1 MSNGLDIL
9 TPAEHKVAIGGEEI
23 TVTPIRM
30 GKLQAFT
37 KALEPIFGEVMAAIQ
52 GEADLLHVIAHHTA
66 DMIEAVSIGTG
77 LSRERIEE
85 LLPDEFLDLASAV
98 LMANAD
104 FFARRL
110 LPRVSATLAQL
121 KQQVE
126 ALGPTVSK
134 PS

>member
-1 MSNGLDIL
+1 MSANGLEII
-9 TPAEHKVAIGGEEI
+9 TTTEHEVTIGGEKI
-23 TVTPIRM
+23 IVTPIRM

-37 KALEPIFGEVMAAIQ
+37 KALEPIFGEVTAAIS
-52 GEADLLHVIAHHTA
+52 GNADMLHVIAHQTSE
-66 DMIEAVSIGTG
+66 MIDAVSIGSG

-110 LPRVSATLAQL
+110 LPRVSITLAQI

-126 ALGPTVSK
+126 ALGPTASK
-134 PS
+134 P

>member
-1 MSNGLDIL
+1 MSATGLDII
-9 TPAEHKVAIGGEEI
+9 TPAERTVTIGSESI

-37 KALEPIFGEVMAAIQ
+37 HALEPIFGKVMEAIQ
-52 GEADLLHVIAHHTA
+52 GDADMLHVIAHHTGN
-66 DMIEAVSIGTG
+66 MIDAVSIGTG

-110 LPRVSATLAQL
+110 LPRVSATLSQV

-126 ALGPTVSK
+126 AIGATASK
-134 PS
+134 P